1 MNCALYHNLPKMGY
15 QHKRAYHTA
24 NIYVEGEAHT
34 NTVESFWSIAKNGIR
49 GSNRH
54 VGSRYLQGYLNAY
67 AFRWNHR
74 RDAASMFRALVSR
87 LPSSRR
93 LRRKNQSPEILP

>member
-1 MNCALYHNLPKMGY
+1 MIFTDEARVYRNLPKMGY
-15 QHKRAYHTA
+15 EHERVYHSA

-34 NTVESFWSIAKNGIR
+34 NSVESFWSIAKNGIR

-67 AFRWNHR
+67 AFRWNLGAMALR
-74 RDAASMFRALVSR
+74 CSARLFRVCFF
-87 LPSSRR
+87 SSD
-93 LRRKNQSPEILP
+93 SH